1 VRVGEIQPDAH
12 LHRDARIA
20 RREPAAI
27 DCAPVA
33 LLHEPCQCE
42 SPPELVL
49 RGRGFGHNG
58 AVVWCG
64 ACLGP
69 IELAPL
75 PDLDPGELEAWAMVT
90 AHVHGIWFHTPDVLE
105 TWALDQLRLPD
116 SDLNRKGR
124 ELARRIASGRDVQ
137 VWYYQFVERDR
148 VSPRCPAC
156 QTAAERAPWNPPQ
169 LRCPACELCFIGP
182 QMG

>member
-1 VRVGEIQPDAH
+1 MRVCEIQRDARVR
-12 LHRDARIA
+12 RDARIA

-105 TWALDQLRLPD
+105 QWALDQLRLPD

-148 VSPRCPAC
+148 VSPRCPSC
-156 QTAAERAPWNPPQ
+156 QAPAERAPWNPPQ

>member
-1 VRVGEIQPDAH
+1 M
-12 LHRDARIA
+12 
-20 RREPAAI
+20 
-27 DCAPVA
+27 A
-33 LLHEPCQCE
+33 LLHEPCHCDA
-42 SPPELVL
+42 PPELVL

-69 IELAPL
+69 IELTPL

-124 ELARRIASGRDVQ
+124 ELARRIASARDVR

-148 VSPRCPAC
+148 VSPRCPGC
-156 QTAAERAPWNPPQ
+156 QNPAERAPWNPPQ
-169 LRCPACELCFIGP
+169 LRCSACALCFIGP